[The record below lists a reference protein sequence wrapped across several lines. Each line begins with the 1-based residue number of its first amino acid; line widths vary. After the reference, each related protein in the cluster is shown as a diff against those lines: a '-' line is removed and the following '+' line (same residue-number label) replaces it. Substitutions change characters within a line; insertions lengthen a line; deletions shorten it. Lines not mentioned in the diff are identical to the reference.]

1 MVFHLPNRSQ
11 IPESAI
17 QPTPVLSRWQSKHL
31 RNLWWEALLDVL
43 HIVGVFQLRGILDV
57 GNIEKYT
64 GHILALG
71 FDINIDFS

>member
-1 MVFHLPNRSQ
+1 
-11 IPESAI
+11 
-17 QPTPVLSRWQSKHL
+17 
-31 RNLWWEALLDVL
+31 
-43 HIVGVFQLRGILDV
+43 VGVFQLRGILDV